1 MASTYSTS
9 LGLELIGQGEQSG
22 TWGITTNNN
31 FGTLVEQAIT
41 GVQNITMGDATYTMT
56 TYQGASDESR
66 NAVLVLGG
74 TVTSPQELIAPAVEK
89 VYLIKNYTGST
100 ITIKT
105 TGGTGAA
112 LSNGTYAQVYCD
124 GTNFYNATPS
134 GNNITG
140 DLAVTGSITAGA
152 NVTAV
157 NRVTAN
163 TISATN
169 YLGVTGRIVQAVQT
183 NNGTQ
188 TNNTGTSY
196 AGTGFTASI
205 TPTSISSKILV
216 LLYAPLWQT
225 SGYGGNA
232 FLTIY
237 RNGSAFISSGSD
249 IIVLSAPGQNMYGSV
264 SFNYL
269 DSPASTSTL
278 VYQPYIR
285 ADTGG
290 NAYFNGTGAATL
302 TLLEIL

>member
-41 GVQNITMGDATYTMT
+41 GVQNITMGNATYTMT
-56 TYQGASDESR
+56 TFQGASDESR

-74 TVTSPQELIAPAVEK
+74 TVTSPQNLIAPAVEK
-89 VYLIKNYTGST
+89 VYLIKNFTGST

-105 TGGTGAA
+105 TGGVGAA

-124 GTNFYNATPS
+124 GTDFYNATPS
-134 GNNITG
+134 GNNVTG
-140 DLAVTGSITAGA
+140 NLAVTGNITA
-152 NVTAV
+152 NNITAT
-157 NRVTAN
+157 NTITAN

-169 YLGVTGRIVQAVQT
+169 YTGITGRIVQTVQT

-188 TNNTGTSY
+188 SSTTGGSY

-205 TPTSISSKILV
+205 TPTSASSKILI

-232 FLTIY
+232 FLTLY
-237 RNGSAFISSGSD
+237 RNGAAFISSGSD

-269 DSPASTSTL
+269 DSPATTSTL

-290 NAYFNGTGAATL
+290 IAYFNGTGAATL

>member
-41 GVQNITMGDATYTMT
+41 GVQNITMGNAPYTMT

-74 TVTSPQELIAPAVEK
+74 TVTSPQNLIAPAVEK
-89 VYLIKNYTGST
+89 VYLIKNVTGST

-105 TGGTGAA
+105 TGGVGAA

-124 GTNFYNATPS
+124 GTDFYNATPS
-134 GNNITG
+134 GNNVTG
-140 DLAVTGSITAGA
+140 NLAVTGNITA
-152 NVTAV
+152 NNITAT
-157 NRVTAN
+157 NTITAN

-169 YLGVTGRIVQAVQT
+169 YTGITGRIVQTVQT
-183 NNGTQ
+183 IGGAAY
-188 TNNTGTSY
+188 NTSGSY
-196 AGTGFTASI
+196 ASTGHNATI

-216 LLYAPLWQT
+216 LMYTSLWQT
-225 SGYGGNA
+225 NGYGGNS

-237 RNGSAFISSGSD
+237 KNGAVFLPGGD

-269 DSPASTSTL
+269 DSPASTSSIT
-278 VYQPYIR
+278 YTPYIR
-285 ADTGG
+285 ADSGG
-290 NAYFNGTGAATL
+290 NTAYGVTGNAVL